1 MATPADT
8 DGVASERF
16 RIAVIGAGYV
26 GIPTAV
32 LLSHFGHDV
41 VVAERD
47 DYRREMLQAGRSP
60 IMEEGLEEILS
71 RCLASGRLTF
81 VDNATVAVTGA
92 QVVFLCVATPTGD
105 EGRADLTQIDA
116 AVVEITPFLSDGAI
130 VVNKS
135 TVPVGTAERVVKL
148 LGRPAIS
155 VVSNPEFLREGSAV
169 RDSFNPDRTV
179 VGSSDL
185 DAAKWVGALFSPTG
199 AGLHLTDACTAELI
213 KYAANAF
220 LATKISYINSIAQL
234 CDAVGADVIDLVRG
248 VGLDPRIGSAFF
260 NPGPGWGGSCLPKD
274 ASALLAI
281 AHDAGVTLP
290 IVRAAVEA
298 NRQVQSHIVDRVR
311 ELVGGSLSGV
321 HVAVLGLSFK
331 AKTSDRRDSPS
342 LAVSSLLLAAGALVT
357 AYDPTV
363 SAGDAHVD
371 LVGIDIVGSALD
383 AVHGAHAI
391 VVLTEWAEFAA
402 LDYAELGDVVAQRI
416 IYDARNII
424 NISAAQSAGFRTSGV
439 GRP

>member
-8 DGVASERF
+8 DGVASNRV

-41 VVAERD
+41 VVAERND
-47 DYRREMLQAGRSP
+47 LRRETLEAGCSP

-81 VDNATVAVTGA
+81 VDDATVEVSGA
-92 QVVFLCVATPTGD
+92 QVIFLCVATPTG
-105 EGRADLTQIDA
+105 EQGRADLSQIDA

-135 TVPVGTAERVVKL
+135 TVPVGTAERVGAL
-148 LGRPAIS
+148 IGRPAIS

-185 DAAKWVGALFSPTG
+185 DAAKTIGALFSPTG
-199 AGLHLTDACTAELI
+199 AVLHLTDARTAELI

-234 CDAVGADVIDLVRG
+234 CDAVGADVLDLVHG

-260 NPGPGWGGSCLPKD
+260 HPGPGWGGSCLPKD

-281 AHDAGVTLP
+281 ADDAGVTLP

-298 NRQVQSHIVDRVR
+298 NRQVQSHIVDRVKH
-311 ELVGGSLSGV
+311 LVGGSLSGV
-321 HVAVLGLSFK
+321 RVAVLGLSFK
-331 AKTSDRRDSPS
+331 AKTRDRRDSPA
-342 LAVSSLLLAAGALVT
+342 LAVSSLLTAAGAHVS

-363 SAGDAHVD
+363 KAPDIDGDLD
-371 LVGIDIVGSALD
+371 GIEVKDSSLEA
-383 AVHGAHAI
+383 ARGAHAV
-391 VVLTEWAEFAA
+391 VVLTEWAEFAS
-402 LDYAELGDVVAQRI
+402 LDYGALSEVVAQRV